1 MNNKYVAQA
10 QTQEE
15 AIEKGLNALGITL
28 DEAIVKVVEPGK
40 KGFLGIGQKDAVVTI
55 ERKVKTNVVDE
66 FLATELDLDRKKE
79 TPKPKKAV
87 QKEVPLEDAAYAE
100 VSDTDPVKEKALA
113 EESEMTKQEKIQGR
127 DHTEVELVGEK
138 KQVQSEV
145 ENTDYAEDTDVEV
158 EEDDD
163 DTFDASKAAEL
174 TEEEIAEKD
183 QAAVEEVRQY
193 LKEVIFVMGIED
205 VEVYTSRVKNNVKYD
220 IETEN
225 AGLVIGR
232 HGKVL
237 NGLQTLAQNHIHQL
251 AYSKINVRADAE
263 KYRERRQSTVEN
275 LANRTAERVIKTNK
289 QVKLDPMPAH
299 ERKQIHRYL
308 NQNPKVKTHSEGR
321 EPKRYLVVEP
331 NDLTEEE

>member
-1 MNNKYVAQA
+1 MAQA

-15 AIEKGLNALGITL
+15 AIEKGLKALGITL
-28 DEAIVKVVEPGK
+28 EEAIIKVEEPGK
-40 KGFLGIGQKDAVVTI
+40 KGFLGIGQKDAIVTI
-55 ERKVKTNVVDE
+55 ERKVKTNAFDE
-66 FLATELDLDRKKE
+66 ILANELDLARKKDE
-79 TPKPKKAV
+79 PKSKPKVEKPV
-87 QKEVPLEDAAYAE
+87 KKEVKPEEAAHAE
-100 VSDTDPVKEKALA
+100 VSEIDPVKEKALA
-113 EESEMTKQEKIQGR
+113 EEDEMTKNEIIQGR
-127 DHTEVELVGEK
+127 DHTEVEMVGEK
-138 KQVQSEV
+138 QEVQSEV
-145 ENTDYAEDTDVEV
+145 DNVDDFDDEEI

-163 DTFDASKAAEL
+163 DFDASKAADL
-174 TEEEIAEKD
+174 TEEEIYEKD
-183 QAAVEEVRQY
+183 QEAVEEVRQY
-193 LKEVIFVMGIED
+193 LKDVIFAMGIED

-263 KYRERRQSTVEN
+263 KYRERRKNTVEN

-331 NDLTEEE
+331 NDLTE